1 VQQIEEEKERHA
13 LAQMGIEEEP
23 VKK

>member
-1 VQQIEEEKERHA
+1 VQQIEDEKERHE